1 MNANNRSRGKALGM
15 ALTAGALVLL
25 TARCGGAPA
34 EAEAEAVTAT
44 GTADRPTSAAVARGK
59 YLVNVAGCND
69 CHTPFVMTENGPEPD
84 MTRML
89 SGHPESLPMPEPPRL
104 PEGPWLWVGGAT
116 NTAYAGPWGVS
127 FAFNLTPDVNT
138 GIGIWTEDM
147 FVKAIRTGRHMGVS
161 RPIMPPMPWKG
172 YRQMTD
178 EDLKAIYAFLR
189 TIPPIHN
196 RVPDPVEPHEVVAM
210 AR

>member
-1 MNANNRSRGKALGM
+1 MNGNTNTLKRGKALGTI
-15 ALTAGALVLL
+15 AAGALVVL
-25 TARCGGAPA
+25 TARCGTAPA
-34 EAEAEAVTAT
+34 EAVTVTAAA
-44 GTADRPTSAAVARGK
+44 TADRPASAAVERGK

-89 SGHPESLPMPEPPRL
+89 SGHPEAMPMPQPPGL
-104 PEGPWLWVGGAT
+104 PKGPWLWVGGAT
-116 NTAYAGPWGVS
+116 NTAFAGPWGVS

-147 FVKAIRTGRHMGVS
+147 FINTIRSGRHMGVS
-161 RPIMPPMPWKG
+161 RPIKPPMPWKG
-172 YRQMTD
+172 YSQMTD

-196 RVPDPVEPHEVVAM
+196 RVPDAIDPHEVVAM
-210 AR
+210 AK